1 VVFNFVPFRLGV
13 DEGGSGMVTKVLGL
27 TQGVGV
33 TLAIVRKSRDIF
45 WTTVGVALMVRRGL
59 SPMNVDKVL
68 DEDFGQTG
76 SA

>member
-1 VVFNFVPFRLGV
+1 
-13 DEGGSGMVTKVLGL
+13 MVTKVLGL

-59 SPMNVDKVL
+59 SPMSVDKVL
-68 DEDFGQTG
+68 EEDVQ
-76 SA
+76 SPMSNVQSH